1 MNWPSTRGTG
11 LLHFVCNK
19 NRRNE
24 MTTEGIIRDREEMLL
39 KCDGPNVNI
48 GSHYYNNFQPNYN
61 F

>member
-1 MNWPSTRGTG
+1 
-11 LLHFVCNK
+11 
-19 NRRNE
+19 